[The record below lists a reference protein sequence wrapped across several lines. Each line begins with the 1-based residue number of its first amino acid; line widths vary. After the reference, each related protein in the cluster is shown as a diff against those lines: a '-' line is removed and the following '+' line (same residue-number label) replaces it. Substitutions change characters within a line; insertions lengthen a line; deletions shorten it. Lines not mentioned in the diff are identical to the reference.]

1 MEGVRGRRVRMRGG
15 HQGGEEGGRGR
26 GRGRLGP
33 EEAIEPE
40 QRRRGPNLTQEIRAT
55 LVDHVIN
62 HGLTLR
68 EAGQR
73 VQYFLQSYCNNFF
86 LHMRKLFCSDCPC

>member
-1 MEGVRGRRVRMRGG
+1 MRMRGG

-68 EAGQR
+68 EAGLR
-73 VQYFLQSYCNNFF
+73 VQPNLSRNTVASVIRTFRREN
-86 LHMRKLFCSDCPC
+86 R